1 MSTRDLAL
9 SAAVSREATK
19 DPIKNMSRAQAIQYC
34 LDNKLPMALAVG
46 VGDNVALQKQ
56 KAQMM
61 AMQQP
66 SKPPVLEAN
75 HQQAVQQ
82 YTADQARQGGIAD
95 LPVDP
100 SLYSFSKPGM
110 KAGGI
115 VAFTPDQPGNQGQL
129 VNADSSGAVR
139 SYPMAGTDTD
149 LATYVRSYMGEDTFD
164 RLNPVDKSNVLKSL
178 APKYNEQHQA
188 AMIRANAQPL
198 LDASKNATQ
207 PMAAAPAPAAPK
219 PPTVAAPAPA
229 APTPVKPPAAPAA
242 AAPTPVKPPAAA
254 PVATP
259 AAAAPAAPAAPATPK
274 PTTKR
279 GALTDVAHTIA
290 PDHAGMALDTSESA
304 QFTIPKDA
312 PPWMTSLYN
321 DHQRLSSDLGKK
333 AEAYDPGKIED
344 FVTKMSDLSNPRNK
358 DTKEFLEN
366 LSTQS
371 ADALKRKDKAKW
383 MALINF
389 GHGVANANP
398 HAGLLAA
405 ITTGGSEAGGQ
416 YMKDL
421 ADVRAA
427 QNEVVKNRY
436 MAQQHLQDGA
446 IGAYEKQAAKFEMA
460 NDRKYQADT
469 KFQDTMGQ
477 ILGTMAH
484 AKITAQAH
492 PYYEP
497 IDSQI
502 WRELGQKHPDWT
514 TEQKVA
520 AMPKGF
526 VATTSSGAR
535 VSATEITAAASALKN
550 LTGGSDIRQFPNAPG
565 HDQWQ
570 QEVDHWTSIAQSGG
584 GASAAPPSPQYQE
597 GQTATNPSTGKA
609 MIFHNGQWVAK

>member
-1 MSTRDLAL
+1 MSIQDLAL
-9 SAAVSREATK
+9 SPAVGQAASK
-19 DPIKNMSRAQAIQYC
+19 DPLKNMSRAQAIQYC
-34 LDNKLPMALAVG
+34 LDHHLPMALAVG
-46 VGDNVALQKQ
+46 VGDNVALQKS

-61 AMQQP
+61 AAQQQQ
-66 SKPPVLEAN
+66 KPPVLEAN
-75 HQQAVQQ
+75 HQQAQAAVQQ
-82 YTADQARQGGIAD
+82 HAAEQARQGGIAD

-100 SLYSFSKPGM
+100 GLYSFNKPGM
-110 KAGGI
+110 KKGGI
-115 VAFTPDQPGNQGQL
+115 VAFDGTDSSYVSTPAVRGMNPQAWAAMTDEQKALYLDQATKTPDQKASYAVITHGAMPDAKSAMAKFAGAINPIPPA
-129 VNADSSGAVR
+129 VADTIPAK
-139 SYPMAGTDTD
+139 PPAAP
-149 LATYVRSYMGEDTFD
+149 AT
-164 RLNPVDKSNVLKSL
+164 
-178 APKYNEQHQA
+178 
-188 AMIRANAQPL
+188 
-198 LDASKNATQ
+198 
-207 PMAAAPAPAAPK
+207 AAPAPIK
-219 PPTVAAPAPA
+219 PPVAPAAA

-242 AAPTPVKPPAAA
+242 AAPK
-254 PVATP
+254 
-259 AAAAPAAPAAPATPK
+259 PAAPAAPATPK
-274 PTTKR
+274 PVTKR
-279 GALTDVAHTIA
+279 GAITDVAHTIA
-290 PDHAGMALDTSESA
+290 PDHAGMALDTSASA
-304 QFTIPKDA
+304 AFTLPKDA
-312 PPWMTSLYN
+312 PPWLTSLYN

-371 ADALKRKDKAKW
+371 ADALKRKDQAKW

-477 ILGTMAH
+477 ILGNLAH
-484 AKITAQAH
+484 AKIMATQKA
-492 PYYEP
+492 YYEP
-497 IDSQI
+497 YESRILTGLLSDD
-502 WRELGQKHPDWT
+502 P
-514 TEQKVA
+514 KVRDKYKQA
-520 AMPKGF
+520 VENMPKGF
-526 VATTSSGAR
+526 AATTSAGSHVTAAE
-535 VSATEITAAASALKN
+535 VAAASTALKS
-550 LTGGSDIRQFPNAPG
+550 LTSGSDLRSFPGAQGHEDWLQEKARYEEIIR
-565 HDQWQ
+565 
-570 QEVDHWTSIAQSGG
+570 SGG

-597 GQTATNPSTGKA
+597 GATISNPKTGQR
-609 MIFHNGQWVAK
+609 MIMRNGQWVAL